1 MFHPLVQDLSSLT
14 NDELLTKYNDL
25 NKKFMIA
32 SRTGSGA
39 VISQMSML
47 LESYRTEMRTRQ
59 EKLLADANKNPN
71 FKNIIDI
78 Q

>member
-1 MFHPLVQDLSSLT
+1 MFHPLVQDLSGLT

-32 SRTGSGA
+32 SRTGSGS

>member
-1 MFHPLVQDLSSLT
+1 MLHPLAQDLSGLN
-14 NDELLTKYNDL
+14 NDELLNKYNEL

-32 SRTGSGA
+32 SRTGSGS
-39 VISQMSML
+39 VISQMAML
-47 LESYRTEMRTRQ
+47 LEDYRAELQLRQ

>member
-1 MFHPLVQDLSSLT
+1 
-14 NDELLTKYNDL
+14 
-25 NKKFMIA
+25 MIA

-39 VISQMSML
+39 VISQMAML